1 MSSICWRIAWAS
13 KPTCGNAHSSSSS
26 STSSSSCFIL
36 SLFFLKVGI
45 SFPGHFFKVAART
58 AFFLK
63 TNNEL
68 WATLVGKHF
77 KKNYSLWNNDN
88 RKKNPYFDG
97 FFLCILTNAED
108 EEEEQVELSS
118 TSTNCLNRSWSPTV
132 FNPHA
137 SSWLVLPFV
146 PRTISSW
153 PLTTPCSVSIITKVK
168 INASKVFL
176 YCKPRGTVLK
186 LFTWR

>member
-88 RKKNPYFDG
+88 RKKKPLLCMENSFVKVPNILKSISWRFLSVHPNKCRRWGGRASRTFFDINQ
-97 FFLCILTNAED
+97 LLESK
-108 EEEEQVELSS
+108 L
-118 TSTNCLNRSWSPTV
+118 
-132 FNPHA
+132 
-137 SSWLVLPFV
+137 
-146 PRTISSW
+146 
-153 PLTTPCSVSIITKVK
+153 ITDCFQS
-168 INASKVFL
+168 A
-176 YCKPRGTVLK
+176 CLK
-186 LFTWR
+186 LACTSFRTQNN

>member
-45 SFPGHFFKVAART
+45 SFPGHFFKVATRT

-88 RKKNPYFDG
+88 RKKKPLLWRFLSVHPNKCRRWGGRASRTFFDINQ
-97 FFLCILTNAED
+97 LLESK
-108 EEEEQVELSS
+108 L
-118 TSTNCLNRSWSPTV
+118 
-132 FNPHA
+132 
-137 SSWLVLPFV
+137 
-146 PRTISSW
+146 
-153 PLTTPCSVSIITKVK
+153 ITDCFQS
-168 INASKVFL
+168 A
-176 YCKPRGTVLK
+176 CLK
-186 LFTWR
+186 LACTSFRTQNN